1 MKYFFYSRVSTVG
14 QNASRQTENFK
25 NFGNV
30 TSENLFLDKISGS
43 VPFFERPEAQRLFSH
58 ITPTNQTVT
67 VVVDSVDRIGR
78 NLIDILNTIE
88 TFKKNKIN
96 IKSLK
101 EGFETL
107 TADGEENPIA
117 MMTIAV
123 MGSIAQMERKRIKER
138 QAEGIA
144 IAKVNGKFKGRKIGS
159 NQTQERLLKRH
170 PLIVQFLQKGFT
182 IREIVN
188 LTGKSSATIIKV
200 KKALEQKMV
209 A

>member
-1 MKYFFYSRVSTVG
+1 MKYYFYSRVSTIG
-14 QNASRQTENFK
+14 QNSSRQIENFR
-25 NFGNV
+25 NFGNLN
-30 TSENLFLDKISGS
+30 SENLFLDKISGAI
-43 VPFFERPEAQRLFSH
+43 PFFERPEAQRLFNE
-58 ITPTNQTVT
+58 ITPTNQPTTIVI
-67 VVVDSVDRIGR
+67 DSVDRLGR
-78 NLIDILNTIE
+78 NLIDILSTIE

-107 TADGEENPIA
+107 THDGEENPIA

-123 MGSIAQMERKRIKER
+123 MGSVAQMERMRLKER
-138 QAEGIA
+138 QSEGIA

-159 NQTQERLLKRH
+159 VQTNDKLIERH

-182 IREIVN
+182 IREIVA
-188 LTGKSSATIIKV
+188 LTGKSSATITKV
-200 KKALEQKMV
+200 KKVLEQKMV